1 MSLRPEGHEDLASG
15 LRHPLWEASSSSRP
29 PNPSVP
35 QTMVTEQAAQGSSP
49 PDLRMQYL
57 HQIHANHQVSPS
69 SWV

>member
-1 MSLRPEGHEDLASG
+1 MKTLASDG
-15 LRHPLWEASSSSRP
+15 GVRSGKHSPVPTR
-29 PNPSVP
+29 NPSVP

-49 PDLRMQYL
+49 PDLRIQYL